1 LVIAQV
7 LLLSGAALGQTE
19 AVIYDEGYGDARGV
33 EASVRHVTV
42 PSRPDQRTVPNG
54 SHVSDNR
61 DTAFFPNRCV
71 GITDGSFSLDL
82 LAGFDCASYAAP
94 DIRDLIDRAG
104 RPGATVDPQRLAY
117 AALDRALALAARPQL
132 RLAPGR
138 IGLTGLRT
146 FIWLE
151 TEPRTVEASATVPGV
166 TVTAQAIPTS
176 YAWDFGD
183 GVRTSTAH
191 HGRAWTRKRAGNIGH
206 VYETRG
212 RYDVSATIVYAARWN
227 VNGGAWQPL
236 GYFTTS
242 DSQAYPVRP
251 IESRLARSRR

>member
-1 LVIAQV
+1 MVLAEAAAQEGTAEVVDFGYEGRSGISSSAYAYKPRATSTSSRSGDGPV
-7 LLLSGAALGQTE
+7 LPSK
-19 AVIYDEGYGDARGV
+19 AVAEV
-33 EASVRHVTV
+33 
-42 PSRPDQRTVPNG
+42 
-54 SHVSDNR
+54 
-61 DTAFFPNRCV
+61 AFFPNRCV